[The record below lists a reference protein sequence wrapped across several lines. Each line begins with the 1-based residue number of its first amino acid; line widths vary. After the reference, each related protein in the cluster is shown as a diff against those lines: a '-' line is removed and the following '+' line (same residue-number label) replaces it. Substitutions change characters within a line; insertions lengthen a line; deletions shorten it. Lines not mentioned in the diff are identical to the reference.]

1 MTERDHG
8 LRTADEMELW
18 GGQSVLEETLLDH
31 GDRDTWDKQALVL
44 SYIRENA
51 DKYEACRKAEVLRPM
66 LLEWERHDALGWC
79 EKRKD
84 AEDEAI
90 TRLRTV
96 IIQRIHDGTIKSP
109 SAAVLKLLHTLGAPD
124 TYAATGEDKNRYDPW
139 AVMDKYLDKY
149 TEDTA
154 GAYGEDEIDVEAH
167 RRAALILMDREK
179 RETETP

>member
-1 MTERDHG
+1 MLAHD
-8 LRTADEMELW
+8 RT
-18 GGQSVLEETLLDH
+18 QSWPAYCLTKWNSGAASPSWRKPCSTRAIATRGISRLSL
-31 GDRDTWDKQALVL
+31 L

-124 TYAATGEDKNRYDPW
+124 TYAATGEDKNRYDPLGRHGQ
-139 AVMDKYLDKY
+139 VPRQ
-149 TEDTA
+149 
-154 GAYGEDEIDVEAH
+154 VH
-167 RRAALILMDREK
+167 RGHCRRVW
-179 RETETP
+179 RR